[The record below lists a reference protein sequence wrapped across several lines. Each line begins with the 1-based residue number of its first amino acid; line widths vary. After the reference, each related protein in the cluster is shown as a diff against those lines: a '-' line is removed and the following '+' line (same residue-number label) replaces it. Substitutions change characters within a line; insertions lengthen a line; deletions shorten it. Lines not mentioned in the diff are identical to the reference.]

1 MMHNNGNCT
10 VMKQVGSV
18 DLADACADMTHDDC
32 SSAVTQLAGSSDLA
46 DVLK

>member
-1 MMHNNGNCT
+1 MPSLT
-10 VMKQVGSV
+10 
-18 DLADACADMTHDDC
+18 CAEDMTHDDG